1 MRSEADR
8 ARIARHRP
16 QSGMATPRFSGPAS
30 FMRLPV
36 IDPSEAPGRI
46 EIGLIGIPFDGATTN
61 RPGARL
67 GPRGVREAN
76 QFSWAPMQEVAKLTA
91 GSNGAL
97 DEADY
102 QRTVDTLL
110 AGGSDPVISKAPE
123 GAWSHAITDK
133 ALQ

>member
-16 QSGMATPRFSGPAS
+16 QSGMATPRFSGLAS

-67 GPRGVREAN
+67 GPRGVREA
-76 QFSWAPMQEVAKLTA
+76 STGTRARVSGPGPAAAPTCATA
-91 GSNGAL
+91 APNSSGRCVMDAPTSSPP
-97 DEADY
+97 
-102 QRTVDTLL
+102 LL
-110 AGGSDPVISKAPE
+110 PP
-123 GAWSHAITDK
+123 
-133 ALQ
+133 